1 MRTRDIKARAEE
13 LLEGYDEARA
23 EAFYEEFEDMF
34 VVNGALAP
42 INEDDVQGFID
53 SFTFPDED
61 EWAYDQVENEIAD
74 IEDQRYQQMKDE
86 RYE

>member
-42 INEDDVQGFID
+42 IDEDDVQGFID